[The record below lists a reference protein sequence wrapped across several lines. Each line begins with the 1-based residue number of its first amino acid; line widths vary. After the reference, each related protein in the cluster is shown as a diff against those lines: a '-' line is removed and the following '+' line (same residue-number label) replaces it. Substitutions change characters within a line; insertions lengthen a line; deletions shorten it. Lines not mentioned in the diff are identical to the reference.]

1 MSPVKIILIGLV
13 PAQLVGAWTYIRVK
27 RSSSPRW
34 RREWVAA
41 TACGLATTLVASVIY
56 LALGLHKQLEPQLSW
71 GASVFWGLCFGIV
84 QGALFRGRP
93 LQRKPPTDPDDFWPS
108 TLEEGDKGRAA

>member
-1 MSPVKIILIGLV
+1 MSAAIIILIGLL
-13 PAQLVGAWTYIRVK
+13 PAQPAGAWTYSKLK

-41 TACGLATTLVASVIY
+41 SAAGLITTLVASAIY
-56 LALGLHKQLEPQLSW
+56 LALGLHRQLGGWSW
-71 GASVFWGLCFGIV
+71 GASVFWGVCFGIC
-84 QGALFRGRP
+84 QGVLGRGSGR
-93 LQRKPPTDPDDFWPS
+93 PPTDPDDFWPS